1 MATWSTTLLRRARA
15 MTVAGAALAAVVLLP
30 LGTAQAAG
38 PGGPGGRIAFA
49 VDTRDGGACCR
60 LNLATMRADGSG
72 VRLLTHVGPDV
83 FAQHPAWSPSGA
95 SLVYDQRPSGPLGTT
110 QIWAVGSDGSGAHRL
125 VADPFFNDLEP
136 SWSPDGTR
144 LLFTRCRP
152 DFSACALYQAAAN
165 GSHLRELLPF
175 RTEILNFRATFSPDG
190 SRIAVG
196 SRNRAGVQGAVYVL
210 RADGSDLHRVT
221 PPELGAFDPSWTPDG
236 RHLLI
241 ATNCCTP
248 AHAAISR
255 IGVDGTGLVQ
265 LTRPGARHDVYPS
278 ASPGGRYVAFERNNP
293 DFTGFAVW
301 VMRADGSDPH
311 RVGPALSGEPAWQP
325 TS

>member
-1 MATWSTTLLRRARA
+1 MTTWPTTLLRRARA
-15 MTVAGAALAAVVLLP
+15 LTVAGAALAAAVLLP
-30 LGTAQAAG
+30 GTAADAAAPAG
-38 PGGPGGRIAFA
+38 PTGRIAFS
-49 VDTRDGGACCR
+49 VDTRDDGACCR
-60 LNLATMRADGSG
+60 LNLATMRADGSALH
-72 VRLLTHVGPDV
+72 LLTHVGPDV

-95 SLVYDQRPSGPLGTT
+95 SLAYDLGPSGPGST
-110 QIWAVGSDGSGAHRL
+110 QIWTVGADGSGAHRL
-125 VADPFFNDLEP
+125 VADPFFRDFEP

-221 PPELGAFDPSWTPDG
+221 PPELGAFGPSWTPDG
-236 RHLLI
+236 RHLLM

-265 LTRPGARHDVYPS
+265 LTRPGAQHDVYPS
-278 ASPGGRYVAFERNNP
+278 ASPDSRYVAFERNNP